1 MGQHPVNYPQH
12 FPGKG
17 DSGTLFAVLP
27 RDPVVVVPQGGVA
40 AVGDQRALHH
50 YPAQPLRALFGY
62 PSVEDLSSA
71 AQSGRNKPGIAAQV
85 PGVREPGNV
94 TDLARYEKGG
104 VVPDTGNRHEECSVL
119 VLRYLNLDSLINLPH
134 ERRQTVV
141 QSECSRYRAGGRS
154 RRTRTGGQVYVRA
167 ESVSMAGFCMRLFSS
182 TSGAYSDKM
191 YYQVRSW
198 RCEFMNG
205 RGHMSSGVRLTVV
218 TILAVSIFLL
228 GLGALSSGC
237 GGSSEQALA
246 DQYKKQWTDIMNAF
260 QTRVLADDKKTTALI
275 NENDAAGAIKLVN
288 QRIANIDEVTG
299 KILALRPPKDL
310 RKVHAITLY
319 YLSSLKDQFK
329 DTNEFYNAVLT
340 GLPSKDLK
348 TIMDQAAY
356 KTRAIGAELGVELQ
370 KLDME
375 LKTAGEK
382 PKSQQS
388 ATQSANQ

>member
-1 MGQHPVNYPQH
+1 
-12 FPGKG
+12 
-17 DSGTLFAVLP
+17 
-27 RDPVVVVPQGGVA
+27 
-40 AVGDQRALHH
+40 
-50 YPAQPLRALFGY
+50 
-62 PSVEDLSSA
+62 
-71 AQSGRNKPGIAAQV
+71 
-85 PGVREPGNV
+85 
-94 TDLARYEKGG
+94 
-104 VVPDTGNRHEECSVL
+104 
-119 VLRYLNLDSLINLPH
+119 
-134 ERRQTVV
+134 
-141 QSECSRYRAGGRS
+141 
-154 RRTRTGGQVYVRA
+154 
-167 ESVSMAGFCMRLFSS
+167 
-182 TSGAYSDKM
+182 
-191 YYQVRSW
+191 
-198 RCEFMNG
+198 MNG
-205 RGHMSSGVRLTVV
+205 RGRISSGVRLAVV

-260 QTRVLADDKKTTALI
+260 QARVLSDDKKNTALI
-275 NENDAAGAIKLVN
+275 DKNDAAGAIKLVN
-288 QRIANIDEVTG
+288 RRIANIDEVTG
-299 KILALRPPKDL
+299 KILVLRPPKDL
-310 RKVHAITLY
+310 WKVHAITLY

-348 TIMDQAAY
+348 TISDQAAY